1 MANEKINYVRTKKQ
15 REQAA
20 KEHAEWKKEL
30 KTGKR
35 KGSGNPEVDR
45 KIIKVSTCFMK
56 ARERGLS
63 DKAAGDFC
71 GVGTGIKRKAMANT
85 EKAMKALK
93 EPKIRR

>member
-1 MANEKINYVRTKKQ
+1 MPYDKNNYVRTKKQ
-15 REQAA
+15 REQIA
-20 KEHAEWKKEL
+20 KGHAEWKKEL

-35 KGSGNPEVDR
+35 KGSGNPDVDK
-45 KIIKVSTCFMK
+45 KIIKISTCYDK

-63 DKAAGDFC
+63 NKAAGDFC
-71 GVGTGIKRKAMANT
+71 GVGTGIKPKAMANT